1 MSTFQGRAL
10 RGKVICLLSPTLA
23 PLLRCLEA
31 IVELLLR
38 SGVEPNPGP
47 LTICTLCF
55 NYKTKNKYNMTRHV
69 KFTCLNRGQRKQT
82 SGVRKSR
89 RFLEDKVRSFISNI
103 FNIAFDMQISSPP
116 KLGISSVKDSR
127 RGSKTRGQE
136 VLFLQLQLI
145 LLYIQATFSYTYP
158 TVPKNHDLGRPST
171 CTTLPTIKYTLM
183 TSLAGAKCIPK
194 LLTPP
199 ATQTNLA
206 TNTSMWKRARERKKL
221 REDSQRILEVS
232 NFSYTYP
239 TIPKKS

>member
-1 MSTFQGRAL
+1 MLQTFQGLAL
-10 RGKVICLLSPTLA
+10 GGKVICLLSPTLA

-55 NYKTKNKYNMTRHV
+55 NYETKNKYNMTRHV
-69 KFTCLNRGQRKQT
+69 KFTCLNRGKRKQT

-89 RFLEDKVRSFISNI
+89 RFLEDEVRSFISNI

-158 TVPKNHDLGRPST
+158 TVPK
-171 CTTLPTIKYTLM
+171 I
-183 TSLAGAKCIPK
+183 
-194 LLTPP
+194 TP
-199 ATQTNLA
+199 
-206 TNTSMWKRARERKKL
+206 
-221 REDSQRILEVS
+221 
-232 NFSYTYP
+232 
-239 TIPKKS
+239 